1 MKNIS
6 FRSIL
11 LTVTITFILISAI
24 GNIVESTP
32 GPSKKPSRQQLD
44 FNIWSPIPTSLK
56 PSVTGESTVTAL
68 DSTLRLLSIN
78 EDIGTLDGDP
88 FEKSVSEY
96 TCSTCSTDCSE
107 SDNEKSS
114 DESDSELN
122 VSSGSSERYNC
133 HCDFSV

>member
-6 FRSIL
+6 FRSIF

-32 GPSKKPSRQQLD
+32 GPSKKPGRQQLD
-44 FNIWSPIPTSLK
+44 FNIWSPIPTPLK

-78 EDIGTLDGDP
+78 EDIGTLDWDP
-88 FEKSVSEY
+88 FV
-96 TCSTCSTDCSE
+96 
-107 SDNEKSS
+107 
-114 DESDSELN
+114 
-122 VSSGSSERYNC
+122 
-133 HCDFSV
+133 